1 MDGKSTSNRIDT
13 QFFPDGLEGMLK
25 RVVEFATAVK
35 IELDLGAKGG
45 IEGDGETDDDAAVV
59 VKGDIILNV

>member
-1 MDGKSTSNRIDT
+1 MDGKSAFNRIDT

-25 RVVEFATAVK
+25 LVVEFATAVK

-45 IEGDGETDDDAAVV
+45 IKGGGETDDDARAAS
-59 VKGDIILNV
+59 